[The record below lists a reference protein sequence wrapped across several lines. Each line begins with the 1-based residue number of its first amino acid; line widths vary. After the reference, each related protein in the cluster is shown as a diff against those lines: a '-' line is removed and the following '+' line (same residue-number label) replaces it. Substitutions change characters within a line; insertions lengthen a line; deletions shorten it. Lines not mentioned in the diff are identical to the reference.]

1 MTSDPN
7 GPDGA
12 GTQPDLEGHGWWPYL
27 APYAAFIVI
36 TTFAPRLPDVV
47 QPWLLAIKPAFVLG
61 LVLWFRAQGAYP
73 EWRGAGAR
81 IGLTGGLLDIL
92 VGLALTA
99 VWVMPFVWFPELRPE
114 PGDEFDAAMAGEEFI
129 ALILGLRLFGYA
141 LVTPI
146 FEELFIRSFVM
157 RVADAWEVEDFR
169 NLPIATYT
177 PISML
182 VTVVVFTMG
191 HVPWEYWVCVPWVF
205 LSNLWFYY
213 RKSLSAVMLLHAT
226 TNAALWALAIWG
238 EGLLR
243 NPDGTPFSFL
253 FFM

>member
-1 MTSDPN
+1 MSSDAK
-7 GPDGA
+7 GSE
-12 GTQPDLEGHGWWPYL
+12 GTDEQAALEGHGWWPYL
-27 APYAAFIVI
+27 VPYAVFVVI
-36 TTFAPRLPDVV
+36 TTFAPRFPDAFA
-47 QPWLLAIKPAFVLG
+47 PWLLAIKPAFVLG

-114 PGDEFDAAMAGEEFI
+114 PGDEFDAAMAGEEFV
-129 ALILGLRLFGYA
+129 ALVLGLRLFGYA

-169 NLPIATYT
+169 NLPIARYT

-238 EGLLR
+238 EGWLR
-243 NPDGTPFSFL
+243 NPDGSPFSFL